1 MQHATVA
8 LALALTIAAAPPR
21 LPAAASQSSKTGGST
36 SGSSVQCDEMNPKAR
51 ALMDAGRTDEA
62 RTFLTAAVQSCAGTG
77 SRSDNERLASAL
89 LTLGVTE
96 ATDQPALA
104 LQHFRRAM
112 TLDPE
117 NMRGPQNVGG
127 ILISMGQYA
136 EALSVLEK
144 ALKHGSDDPQTR
156 FRLEFNAGLA
166 LLKMCAGHQ
175 AGCDG
180 KKMEEHFVHAS
191 ELNPAS
197 PDTWFNLA
205 AIANDVDHDSRR
217 AMDLFKKACD
227 LGHQQACF
235 QYNHFKSQFAALD
248 RQTPAPVE
256 MTPDSLGS
264 LIRQTYP
271 CPAVSKST
279 RHKDDD
285 GIITWTVECSD
296 RHAYTVVVGKTGETT
311 VMQKSK

>member
-1 MQHATVA
+1 MNHATTA
-8 LALALTIAAAPPR
+8 LALALSIAAALPR
-21 LPAAASQSSKTGGST
+21 LPDASQGAKA
-36 SGSSVQCDEMNPKAR
+36 GSSASQPPVQCDEMNPKAR
-51 ALMDAGRTDEA
+51 ALMDAGRTDDA

-77 SRSDNERLASAL
+77 SRADNQRLASAL

-96 ATDQPALA
+96 ATDQPAVA

-112 TLDPE
+112 ALDPE

-127 ILISMGQYA
+127 MLITMGQYA

-144 ALKHGSDDPQTR
+144 ALTHGSDDPQTR

-166 LLKMCAGHQ
+166 LLKMCADHQ
-175 AGCDG
+175 PGCDG
-180 KKMEEHFVHAS
+180 RKMEDHFLRAS

-227 LGHQQACF
+227 LGHKQACV
-235 QYNHFKSQFAALD
+235 QYDHFKSQFAAID
-248 RQTPAPVE
+248 RQMTAPAE
-256 MTPDSLGS
+256 MTADSLGD

-271 CPAVSKST
+271 CPAVTKTT
-279 RHKDDD
+279 RNKDAD
-285 GIITWTVECSD
+285 GIITWTVECSG
-296 RHAYTVVVGKTGETT
+296 RHAYTVMVGKTGETT